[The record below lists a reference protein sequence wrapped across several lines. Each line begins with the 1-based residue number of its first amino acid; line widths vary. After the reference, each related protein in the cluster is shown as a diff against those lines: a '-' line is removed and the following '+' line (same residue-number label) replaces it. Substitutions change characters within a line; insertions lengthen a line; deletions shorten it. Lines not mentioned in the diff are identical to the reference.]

1 MKTTLP
7 ITLLCGLCLAQATA
21 LLAANLDQTM
31 GQELPDG
38 RSITVRLASG
48 RAFTGQFDPR
58 TDATKVWLRCK
69 EGSAEVIRPIRW
81 GRVLQASVVGRQV
94 SGEQLQEI
102 VAEIRRE
109 IPAQA
114 EKTPG
119 PSDIVMKGAVA
130 AADAGSTDYPT
141 TGEKLQPLP
150 VRSLAVEALAANWDA
165 DAEDDGLL
173 VRIYALD
180 DAARP
185 VPVCGTVRLELSIR
199 PSNATPY
206 RPRAYLL
213 EQWTRRIWPEDL
225 GPRGVVIRLPYRRLQ
240 AEFNPAL
247 SLYGTLHA
255 RLSIPGQGTFEAVA
269 RSVRLLP

>member
-7 ITLLCGLCLAQATA
+7 ITLLCGLCLAQATV
-21 LLAANLDQTM
+21 LLAPNLDQAM
-31 GQELPDG
+31 AQEILDG
-38 RSITVRLASG
+38 RSITVHLASG
-48 RAFTGQFDPR
+48 RAFSGQFDPR
-58 TDATKVWLRCK
+58 TDAARVWLRCK

-81 GRVLQASVVGRQV
+81 GRVLQAIVVGRQV
-94 SGEQLQEI
+94 SGEQLQKI

-109 IPAQA
+109 IPAQG
-114 EKTPG
+114 EKIPG
-119 PSDIVMKGAVA
+119 RSNIVMKGAAA
-130 AADAGSTDYPT
+130 AADAGSTVRPT
-141 TGEKLQPLP
+141 TAEKLHPP
-150 VRSLAVEALAANWDA
+150 RVRSLAIEVLPANWDA
-165 DAEDDGLL
+165 DAEVDGLL

-185 VPVCGTVRLELSIR
+185 VPVRGTIRLELSAQ

-206 RPRAYLL
+206 RPRCYLL
-213 EQWTRRIWPEDL
+213 EQWARRIRPKDL
-225 GPRGVVIRLPYRRLQ
+225 GPRGVLIRLPYRRLQ

>member
-21 LLAANLDQTM
+21 LFAPNLDQAM

-38 RSITVRLASG
+38 RSITVHLASG

-58 TDATKVWLRCK
+58 TDAAKVWLRCK

-81 GRVLQASVVGRQV
+81 GRVLQAIVVGRQV
-94 SGEQLQEI
+94 SGEQLQKL
-102 VAEIRRE
+102 VAEIPRE
-109 IPAQA
+109 IPAKD
-114 EKTPG
+114 ENIPG
-119 PSDIVMKGAVA
+119 RTTIVMKGAAA
-130 AADAGSTDYPT
+130 AADARSTSGPT
-141 TGEKLQPLP
+141 TSEKLQPQP
-150 VRSLAVEALAANWDA
+150 VRSLAIEALAANWDT
-165 DAEDDGLL
+165 DAEVDGLL

-185 VPVCGTVRLELSIR
+185 VPVCGTVRLELSAR

-206 RPRAYLL
+206 RPNSYLL
-213 EQWTRRIWPEDL
+213 EQWTRRIRPEDL
-225 GPRGVVIRLPYRRLQ
+225 GHRGIVIRLPYQRLQ

-247 SLYGTLHA
+247 SLYGTLYA
-255 RLSIPGQGTFEAVA
+255 RLSIPGQGTFEAEA